1 MQSEANSQCPS
12 DLLGV
17 SSAKL
22 YRHRVEPAIVGCRRA
37 SLSPLVGIGHLR
49 LASLVDE
56 RVPRYSNR
64 LFPDDEEARR
74 FAAGVQ
80 AVFVRQQIKV
90 DGLLFF
96 PFGRYCNDDMG
107 ATTAAARERIMASV
121 YGYMASVARI
131 PAIEDGECLRLLC
144 VAADAAIFESGLG
157 EVKQRAAAHD
167 LAALLFLPTIM
178 QANHRRVKAIGLSRS
193 LARMSAKDMLAKAA
207 TIGASAGAPCG
218 DGWLQIL
225 RVLHGEDRAC
235 EQFSVLINPTDQW
248 PLLLVPMDMLYRSPH
263 CCDRDSHKEAIYKL
277 LDEVVLGP
285 GPGQVT
291 LFDAI
296 VQRLALP
303 TCNEAARRHLL
314 DATADCCG
322 CAPHPESVDPCLFC
336 RQSVWALAEHELS
349 GMMETESGVD
359 TVLFCSVRFKNT

>member
-157 EVKQRAAAHD
+157 EVEQRAAAHD
-167 LAALLFLPTIM
+167 LAALFFLPTIM

-235 EQFSVLINPTDQW
+235 DRAGHPLRCNRAAAGVANLQRGRPPPHVGCHRRPLQLCTPFGICRSVPFL
-248 PLLLVPMDMLYRSPH
+248 SPV
-263 CCDRDSHKEAIYKL
+263 R
-277 LDEVVLGP
+277 LGS
-285 GPGQVT
+285 GRT
-291 LFDAI
+291 RI
-296 VQRLALP
+296 VRYDGDGV
-303 TCNEAARRHLL
+303 RR
-314 DATADCCG
+314 
-322 CAPHPESVDPCLFC
+322 
-336 RQSVWALAEHELS
+336 
-349 GMMETESGVD
+349 
-359 TVLFCSVRFKNT
+359 